1 MSTNSKWDTYFKI
14 TPIPIG
20 LIFRRFYLYGYFVQK
35 IFSECVSTEW
45 GRGTK
50 LFSATEMAGLT
61 WVLFDKFIIDIFEL
75 LLLQKLLPILFVAMI
90 FWIDNPPAS
99 KMLVIWRGQS
109 KWSKRP
115 WSGQLCDVHH
125 ER

>member
-75 LLLQKLLPILFVAMI
+75 LLLQKLLPILFVPMI
-90 FWIDNPPAS
+90 F
-99 KMLVIWRGQS
+99 
-109 KWSKRP
+109 
-115 WSGQLCDVHH
+115 
-125 ER
+125 